1 VARSTAHGN
10 SGPAATRQV
19 RLRLSASGA
28 SAQLSHAG
36 GTYFV
41 GSAVMRHGSRV
52 LRSGPRFWLSRATRK
67 WRRVPPV
74 FFVAVVAAGLMAVIA
89 FHDPGS
95 SARHSVAGSRYSPA
109 VQRYFAALRLKT
121 SQTTAAS
128 VNPNSRYSPAVQKYF
143 AAIRR
148 NSVARNPWAP
158 YSPAELQYFAALRR
172 KTSQTTTPSTTHP
185 VPFIQHARG
194 YPRS

>member
-1 VARSTAHGN
+1 VPRSTAPGS
-10 SGPAATRQV
+10 SGPAVTRPV

-28 SAQLSHAG
+28 SAQPFRAG

-41 GSAVMRHGSRV
+41 GSAVMRHGFRV
-52 LRSGPRFWLSRATRK
+52 PRSGPRFWRSRASRK

-74 FFVAVVAAGLMAVIA
+74 FFVAVVAAGLVAVIA

-95 SARHSVAGSRYSPA
+95 SATHSVAGSHYSPA
-109 VQRYFAALRLKT
+109 VQRYFEALRQKT
-121 SQTTAAS
+121 SQRTAAS

-148 NSVARNPWAP
+148 NSVARNPWRP
-158 YSPAELQYFAALRR
+158 YSPAELKYFAALRR
-172 KTSQTTTPSTTHP
+172 KSSQTATPSTTHP
-185 VPFIQHARG
+185 VPFVQHARG